1 MEIVLV
7 VLFIAI
13 MVIVNMLKNRL
24 PDSIKTATSL
34 IASVA
39 LLVWF
44 WGFMD
49 GPVRWKILVSVVV
62 AVSLLTLFIKS
73 RKSAGGNSAEQI

>member
-7 VLFIAI
+7 ILFIAI

-24 PDSIKTATSL
+24 PDGIKTATSL

-49 GPVRWKILVSVVV
+49 GPVRWKILVSVIV
-62 AVSLLTLFIKS
+62 AVSLLMLLLKGRISSVDKP
-73 RKSAGGNSAEQI
+73 AEH

>member
-62 AVSLLTLFIKS
+62 AD
-73 RKSAGGNSAEQI
+73 RKSVV

>member
-7 VLFIAI
+7 VLVIAI
-13 MVIVNMLKNRL
+13 MVIVNLVKNRL
-24 PDSIKTATSL
+24 PESIRTATSL

-44 WGFMD
+44 WGFED
-49 GPVRWKILVSVVV
+49 GPVRWKILVSVLV
-62 AVSLLTLFIKS
+62 AVSLLMLLLKGRIPSGDKP
-73 RKSAGGNSAEQI
+73 AEQ

>member
-7 VLFIAI
+7 VLFISI

-62 AVSLLTLFIKS
+62 GVSLLTLFIKS